1 MDLCHLREA
10 ASLHEI
16 RRVNM
21 TTIWK
26 PERLRQRSEARK
38 FWRKVY
44 SLGNKPCSI
53 ANATA
58 CVRELTSN
66 FTKMPST
73 WKRTVRSLTPRMR
86 EISQLVLP
94 CFIHIN
100 TVVSRG
106 ESPLTRLESGV

>member
-1 MDLCHLREA
+1 MPRHRHKQACGSVVEGETFLGK
-10 ASLHEI
+10 
-16 RRVNM
+16 
-21 TTIWK
+21 T
-26 PERLRQRSEARK
+26 
-38 FWRKVY
+38 Y
-44 SLGNKPCSI
+44 SFGNKPCSI